1 MYDRMPPKLPFYWN
15 SVIPAT
21 LDTALTFDEMQ
32 SKIVWTVNKILE
44 NQYLTVPYLI
54 NLSTE
59 YTTTSISIKGILFQ
73 NYTPLQVDKEF
84 VINGMKDGTYYIN
97 VFNDA
102 ANTEAGKPP
111 VQSNDLLFLS
121 TEYMPKNCTS
131 LYVFDILNGNIVG
144 NSIRYNDLYTEMH
157 NADPNAHQALF
168 EAVYNKIEEE
178 SDGLHNEIVTETN
191 RAKQAEQQLQDNIDN
206 ESTARQQADTTLQNN
221 INAEKTAREN
231 ADTTLQNNINAEKTA
246 REQADTALGERITA
260 ETTARQQ
267 ADTNLQNSINA
278 EKTAREQADTT
289 LQNNINAE
297 KTARENADTAL
308 QDSINTHIQNKN
320 NPHNVTAD
328 QIGNVVKTIKGAN
341 QTILYGD
348 VTLTGRRGVNTVGT
362 GQNINIEGPMYSTP
376 ADNSVDVLYSGIT
389 ALSSNIA
396 YTSEISG
403 LPSKTGWLYL
413 VSYQVGQAYKKV
425 IYNLDGTIYYTHGRE
440 TDTWIMIENNSGV
453 ESINDLTG
461 IVTLV
466 ASNGNNVAKSG
477 NTLNVSGPMLG
488 TPPSLNLDEA
498 NTVGIY
504 SLRVAAI
511 YTSTRSGLPE
521 KDGWLYMVVY
531 PLSQA
536 ANKQVIYNKDGTAY
550 WRDGVESNWNPISY
564 GGTGTAG
571 VSSINS
577 LTGALTLNGDQ
588 GVSVTTTVN
597 ALHVSGQY
605 YVLTQNTPV
614 NATLRPGITTKGSYS
629 FTGGPENETLIA
641 IETVDS
647 TSGSYN
653 FFQVGYCSSGNIY
666 VRRTN
671 TNGTATT
678 EWIKSGVF
686 SFNNKTG
693 NINVDGRYGNIVEND
708 TSSHFFVNGPIR
720 RLPTLDANTYDL
732 EGIASFDYG
741 TLPTNIPG
749 SSTKPFMLFQV
760 RTNATDTNTYY
771 TQWLIDKSNGK
782 MYTRTKNKNGSQAT
796 TWYMNSYSPAL
807 DNQTV
812 TLESLA
818 PNLGIQNLT
827 LQLEHYR
834 GGGQN
839 FKAKFYVP
847 FAVSNS
853 NSPLTEIALWSL
865 PQAWTFDEDQY
876 IPVYIRSVSSGASSF
891 GYIQCSNN
899 AMQLIIGG
907 TGQSI
912 PAGWVVRFCN
922 SDVYLI
928 RSSS

>member
-54 NLSTE
+54 SLGTE

-131 LYVFDILNGNIVG
+131 LYVFNILNGNIVG
-144 NSIRYNDLYTEMH
+144 DSIKYNDLYTEMH

-178 SDGLHNEIVTETN
+178 TDGLHNEIVTETN

-231 ADTTLQNNINAEKTA
+231 ADTALQ
-246 REQADTALGERITA
+246 D
-260 ETTARQQ
+260 
-267 ADTNLQNSINA
+267 S
-278 EKTAREQADTT
+278 
-289 LQNNINAE
+289 INAE

-320 NPHNVTAD
+320 NPHNVTVD
-328 QIGNVVKTIKGAN
+328 QIGNVVKSINNLVNNITVNGSRGTSITNSSGTI
-341 QTILYGD
+341 
-348 VTLTGRRGVNTVGT
+348 TV
-362 GQNINIEGPMYSTP
+362 IGPMI
-376 ADNSVDVLYSGIT
+376 DV
-389 ALSSNIA
+389 
-396 YTSEISG
+396 
-403 LPSKTGWLYL
+403 PSDT
-413 VSYQVGQAYKKV
+413 
-425 IYNLDGTIYYTHGRE
+425 NLDNA
-440 TDTWIMIENNSGV
+440 TD
-453 ESINDLTG
+453 
-461 IVTLV
+461 
-466 ASNGNNVAKSG
+466 
-477 NTLNVSGPMLG
+477 
-488 TPPSLNLDEA
+488 
-498 NTVGIY
+498 VGIY
-504 SLRVAAI
+504 SLSATI
-511 YTSTRSGLPE
+511 QYTSSYTGLPS
-521 KDGWLYMVVY
+521 KSGWLYMLVY
-531 PLSQA
+531 QVGTA
-536 ANKQVIYNKDGTAY
+536 KKQIIYNADGTVYRRENAA
-550 WRDGVESNWNPISY
+550 SNWLELNY
-564 GGTGTAG
+564 GGGGGTAG

-588 GVSVTTTVN
+588 GVRVTNTGN
-597 ALHVSGQY
+597 ALQVRGQY
-605 YVLTQNTPV
+605 YVLSQNSSV
-614 NATLRPGITTKGSYS
+614 NGTLRPGITTIGSYS
-629 FTGGPENETLIA
+629 FTDGPENETLIA
-641 IETVDS
+641 IETVDR
-647 TSGSYN
+647 TSGNYN

-671 TNGTATT
+671 TDGTATT
-678 EWIKSGVF
+678 GWINSGVF

-693 NINVDGRYGNIVEND
+693 NINVEGRYGNIVEND

-741 TLPTNIPG
+741 TLPTNIPTT
-749 SSTKPFMLFQV
+749 STNPFILFQV

-782 MYTRTKNKNGSQAT
+782 MYVRTKNKNGTQVTAWSL
-796 TWYMNSYSPAL
+796 NSYSAAV
-807 DNQTV
+807 DNQTI
-812 TLESLA
+812 TLDSLA
-818 PNLGIQNLT
+818 PNLGLQNLT
-827 LQLEHYR
+827 LELEEYR
-834 GGGQN
+834 GTKY
-839 FKAKFYVP
+839 KAKFYVP
-847 FAVSNS
+847 FAFSNS

-865 PQAWTFDEDQY
+865 PEGWAFDEDQY
-876 IPVYIRSVSSGASSF
+876 IPLYIRSVSTGASSF

-899 AMQLIIGG
+899 AMQLIIGE

-922 SDVYLI
+922 SDIYLVK
-928 RSSS
+928 SGA

>member
-54 NLSTE
+54 SLGTE

-121 TEYMPKNCTS
+121 TDYMPKNCTS

-246 REQADTALGERITA
+246 RENADTTLQNSINA
-260 ETTARQQ
+260 EKTAREN
-267 ADTNLQNSINA
+267 ADTTLQNSINA
-278 EKTAREQADTT
+278 EKTAREQADTALRNSLDEEIGDRINGEDT
-289 LQNNINAE
+289 INNKI
-297 KTARENADTAL
+297 D
-308 QDSINTHIQNKN
+308 THIANKN

-328 QIGNVVKTIKGAN
+328 QIGNVVKTINNLVNNITVNGS
-341 QTILYGD
+341 
-348 VTLTGRRGVNTVGT
+348 RGT
-362 GQNINIEGPMYSTP
+362 S
-376 ADNSVDVLYSGIT
+376 IT
-389 ALSSNIA
+389 NSSNTI
-396 YTSEISG
+396 TVIGSMIDT
-403 LPSKTGWLYL
+403 PSDT
-413 VSYQVGQAYKKV
+413 
-425 IYNLDGTIYYTHGRE
+425 NLDNA
-440 TDTWIMIENNSGV
+440 TD
-453 ESINDLTG
+453 
-461 IVTLV
+461 
-466 ASNGNNVAKSG
+466 
-477 NTLNVSGPMLG
+477 
-488 TPPSLNLDEA
+488 
-498 NTVGIY
+498 VGIY
-504 SLRVAAI
+504 SLSATTQ
-511 YTSTRSGLPE
+511 YTSSYTGLPS
-521 KDGWLYMVVY
+521 KSGWLYMLVY
-531 PLSQA
+531 QVGTA
-536 ANKQVIYNKDGTAY
+536 KKQIIYNADGTVYRRENAA
-550 WRDGVESNWNPISY
+550 SNWLELNY
-564 GGTGTAG
+564 GGGGGTAG

-577 LTGALTLNGDQ
+577 LTGEITLNGDQ
-588 GVSVTTTVN
+588 GVRITNTGN
-597 ALHVSGQY
+597 AIHVSGQY
-605 YVLTQNTPV
+605 YVLSQNTSI
-614 NATLRPGITTKGSYS
+614 NGTLRPGITAAGNYAFTNTPQNKSVMYVITVDYKSNEYIYAQYAVCFDYSIYRRLSNADGSKVTEWYYNGVTAINDTKGSIIFEARNGAS
-629 FTGGPENETLIA
+629 I
-641 IETVDS
+641 S
-647 TSGSYN
+647 K
-653 FFQVGYCSSGNIY
+653 SGNTFTVLGPIA
-666 VRRTN
+666 RSPNFSLN
-671 TNGTATT
+671 TNN
-678 EWIKSGVF
+678 SV
-686 SFNNKTG
+686 
-693 NINVDGRYGNIVEND
+693 
-708 TSSHFFVNGPIR
+708 
-720 RLPTLDANTYDL
+720 
-732 EGIASFDYG
+732 GIFSFDYDSSPVG
-741 TLPTNIPG
+741 MPTEA
-749 SSTKPFMLFQV
+749 
-760 RTNATDTNTYY
+760 TNAYVMLQVMTDGTNSIESY
-771 TQWLIDKSNGK
+771 TQLVIDKDDGK
-782 MYTRTKNKNGSQAT
+782 MFTRTKNNNGSQAT
-796 TWYMNSYSPAL
+796 AWKLSSYSPAL
-807 DNQTV
+807 DNQTI
-812 TLESLA
+812 TLDSLS

-834 GGGQN
+834 GVT

-865 PQAWTFDEDQY
+865 PEGWAFDEDQY
-876 IPVYIRSVSSGASSF
+876 IPLYIRSVSSGASSF

-922 SDVYLI
+922 SDVYLVK
-928 RSSS
+928 SGA

>member
-54 NLSTE
+54 SLGTE

-178 SDGLHNEIVTETN
+178 SNGLHNEIVTETN

-231 ADTTLQNNINAEKTA
+231 ADTTLQNSINAEKTA
-246 REQADTALGERITA
+246 REQADTALRNSLDEEIGDRINGE
-260 ETTARQQ
+260 
-267 ADTNLQNSINA
+267 DTINN
-278 EKTAREQADTT
+278 KID
-289 LQNNINAE
+289 
-297 KTARENADTAL
+297 
-308 QDSINTHIQNKN
+308 THIANKN

-328 QIGNVVKTIKGAN
+328 QIGNVVKTINNLVNNISITGGRGTN
-341 QTILYGD
+341 
-348 VTLTGRRGVNTVGT
+348 VLTSSNSIAIT
-362 GQNINIEGPMYSTP
+362 GPMYDVPSNP
-376 ADNSVDVLYSGIT
+376 SLDNMLNTGIY
-389 ALSSNIA
+389 ALSANVE
-396 YTSEISG
+396 YTTTYSG
-403 LPSKTGWLYL
+403 LPNKTGWLYL
-413 VSYQVGQAYKKV
+413 LVYAVGNAKKQI
-425 IYNLDGTIYYTHGRE
+425 IYNT
-440 TDTWIMIENNSGV
+440 
-453 ESINDLTG
+453 
-461 IVTLV
+461 
-466 ASNGNNVAKSG
+466 
-477 NTLNVSGPMLG
+477 
-488 TPPSLNLDEA
+488 
-498 NTVGIY
+498 
-504 SLRVAAI
+504 
-511 YTSTRSGLPE
+511 
-521 KDGWLYMVVY
+521 
-531 PLSQA
+531 
-536 ANKQVIYNKDGTAY
+536 DGTAY
-550 WRDGVESNWNPISY
+550 RRENAQTNWLQLYSESGG
-564 GGTGTAG
+564 GGTSG

-577 LTGALTLNGDQ
+577 LTGALTINGDQ
-588 GVSVTTTVN
+588 GVRITTTEN
-597 ALHVSGQY
+597 AIHVSGQY
-605 YVLTQNTPV
+605 YVLSQNTSI
-614 NATLRPGITTKGSYS
+614 NRTLRPGITAAGNYAFTNTPQNKSVMYVITVDYKSNEYIYAQYAVCFDYSIYRRLSNADGSTATEWYYNGVTDINGTKGSIIFEARNGAS
-629 FTGGPENETLIA
+629 I
-641 IETVDS
+641 S
-647 TSGSYN
+647 K
-653 FFQVGYCSSGNIY
+653 SGNTFTVLGPIA
-666 VRRTN
+666 RSPNFSLN
-671 TNGTATT
+671 TNN
-678 EWIKSGVF
+678 SV
-686 SFNNKTG
+686 
-693 NINVDGRYGNIVEND
+693 
-708 TSSHFFVNGPIR
+708 
-720 RLPTLDANTYDL
+720 
-732 EGIASFDYG
+732 GIFSFDYDSSPVG
-741 TLPTNIPG
+741 MPTEA
-749 SSTKPFMLFQV
+749 
-760 RTNATDTNTYY
+760 TNAYVMLQVMTDGTNSIKSY
-771 TQWLIDKSNGK
+771 TQLVIDKDDGK
-782 MYTRTKNKNGSQAT
+782 MFTRTKNNNGSQAT
-796 TWYMNSYSPAL
+796 AWKLSSYSPAL
-807 DNQTV
+807 DNQTI
-812 TLESLA
+812 TLDSLS

-827 LQLEHYR
+827 LQLEQYR
-834 GGGQN
+834 GVT

-865 PQAWTFDEDQY
+865 PEGWAFDEVQY
-876 IPVYIRSVSSGASSF
+876 IPLYIRSVSSGASSF

>member
-15 SVIPAT
+15 TVIPAT

-32 SKIVWTVNKILE
+32 AKIVWTVNKILE

-54 NLSTE
+54 SLKTE

-144 NSIRYNDLYTEMH
+144 NSIKYNDLYAEMH
-157 NADPNAHQALF
+157 NADPNAHQELF

-246 REQADTALGERITA
+246 RQQADTALGERITA

-278 EKTAREQADTT
+278 EKTAREQADTA
-289 LQNNINAE
+289 LRNSLDEEISDRIDGEDAINA
-297 KTARENADTAL
+297 KINA
-308 QDSINTHIQNKN
+308 HIQNKN
-320 NPHNVTAD
+320 NPHNVTVD
-328 QIGNVVKTIKGAN
+328 QIGNVVKTINSLVNNITVNGSKG
-341 QTILYGD
+341 
-348 VTLTGRRGVNTVGT
+348 
-362 GQNINIEGPMYSTP
+362 
-376 ADNSVDVLYSGIT
+376 NSVVTGSNTITVNGSMLDIPSDTNLDNATEVGIYS
-389 ALSSNIA
+389 LSANTQ
-396 YTSEISG
+396 YTSSYKG
-403 LPSKTGWLYL
+403 LPSKTGWLYML
-413 VSYQVGQAYKKV
+413 VYKVGTGKKQIV
-425 IYNLDGTIYYTHGRE
+425 YNE
-440 TDTWIMIENNSGV
+440 
-453 ESINDLTG
+453 
-461 IVTLV
+461 
-466 ASNGNNVAKSG
+466 
-477 NTLNVSGPMLG
+477 
-488 TPPSLNLDEA
+488 
-498 NTVGIY
+498 
-504 SLRVAAI
+504 
-511 YTSTRSGLPE
+511 
-521 KDGWLYMVVY
+521 
-531 PLSQA
+531 
-536 ANKQVIYNKDGTAY
+536 DGTAY
-550 WRDGVESNWNPISY
+550 RRDNALTNWLELNY
-564 GGTGTAG
+564 GGGGTSG

-588 GVSVTTTVN
+588 GVRITSTVN
-597 ALHVSGQY
+597 AIHVSGQY
-605 YVLTQNTPV
+605 YVLSQNSSV
-614 NATLRPGITTKGSYS
+614 NVTLRPGITTVGSYS
-629 FTGGPENETLIA
+629 FTDGPENETLIA

-647 TSGSYN
+647 ISGNYD

-671 TNGTATT
+671 TDGTATT
-678 EWIKSGVF
+678 GWINSGVF

-693 NINVDGRYGNIVEND
+693 NINVEGRYGTIVEND

-749 SSTKPFMLFQV
+749 SSTNPFMLLQV
-760 RTNATDTNTYY
+760 RTNATNTNTYY

-782 MYTRTKNKNGSQAT
+782 MYVRTKNKNGSQAT

-807 DNQTV
+807 DNQTI
-812 TLESLA
+812 TLDSLA

-834 GGGQN
+834 GGGVN

-865 PQAWTFDEDQY
+865 PKGWAFDEDQY
-876 IPVYIRSVSSGASSF
+876 IPLYIRSVSSGASSF
-891 GYIQCSNN
+891 GYIQCTNN

-922 SDVYLI
+922 SDVYLV
-928 RSSS
+928 RSSA

>member
-32 SKIVWTVNKILE
+32 AKIVWTVNKILE

-54 NLSTE
+54 SLKTE

-73 NYTPLQVDKEF
+73 NYTPLQIDKEF

-131 LYVFDILNGNIVG
+131 LYVFNILNGNIVG
-144 NSIRYNDLYTEMH
+144 DSIKYNDLYTEMH

-168 EAVYNKIEEE
+168 EAVYSKIDEE
-178 SDGLHNEIVTETN
+178 SDTLHNEIVTETN
-191 RAKQAEQQLQDNIDN
+191 RAKTAEQQLQTNINN
-206 ESTARQQADTTLQNN
+206 ES
-221 INAEKTAREN
+221 
-231 ADTTLQNNINAEKTA
+231 
-246 REQADTALGERITA
+246 
-260 ETTARQQ
+260 
-267 ADTNLQNSINA
+267 
-278 EKTAREQADTT
+278 TAREQADTT

-308 QDSINTHIQNKN
+308 QDSINAEKTARENADTALQDSINTHIQNKN
-320 NPHNVTAD
+320 NPHNVTVD
-328 QIGNVVKTIKGAN
+328 QIGNVVKSINNLVNNITVNG
-341 QTILYGD
+341 L
-348 VTLTGRRGVNTVGT
+348 RGT
-362 GQNINIEGPMYSTP
+362 S
-376 ADNSVDVLYSGIT
+376 IT
-389 ALSSNIA
+389 NSSNTITVIGSMIDA
-396 YTSEISG
+396 
-403 LPSKTGWLYL
+403 PSDT
-413 VSYQVGQAYKKV
+413 
-425 IYNLDGTIYYTHGRE
+425 NLDNATE
-440 TDTWIMIENNSGV
+440 
-453 ESINDLTG
+453 
-461 IVTLV
+461 
-466 ASNGNNVAKSG
+466 
-477 NTLNVSGPMLG
+477 
-488 TPPSLNLDEA
+488 
-498 NTVGIY
+498 VGIY
-504 SLRVAAI
+504 SLSATI
-511 YTSTRSGLPE
+511 QYTSSYTGLPS
-521 KDGWLYMVVY
+521 KSGWLYMLVY
-531 PLSQA
+531 QVGTA
-536 ANKQVIYNKDGTAY
+536 KKQIIYNADGTVYRRENAA
-550 WRDGVESNWNPISY
+550 SNWLELNY
-564 GGTGTAG
+564 GGGGGTAG

-588 GVSVTTTVN
+588 GVRVTNTGN
-597 ALHVSGQY
+597 ALQVRGQY
-605 YVLTQNTPV
+605 YVLSQNSSV
-614 NATLRPGITTKGSYS
+614 NGTLRPGITTIGSYS
-629 FTGGPENETLIA
+629 FTDGPENETLIA
-641 IETVDS
+641 IETVDR

-671 TNGTATT
+671 TDGTATT
-678 EWIKSGVF
+678 GWINSGVF

-693 NINVDGRYGNIVEND
+693 NINVEGRYGNIVEND

-741 TLPTNIPG
+741 TLPTNIPTA
-749 SSTKPFMLFQV
+749 STNPFILFQV

-782 MYTRTKNKNGSQAT
+782 MYVRTKNKNGTQVTAWSL
-796 TWYMNSYSPAL
+796 NSYSAAV
-807 DNQTV
+807 DNQTI
-812 TLESLA
+812 TLDSFA
-818 PNLGIQNLT
+818 PNLGLQNLT
-827 LQLEHYR
+827 LELEEYR
-834 GGGQN
+834 GTKY
-839 FKAKFYVP
+839 KAKFYVP
-847 FAVSNS
+847 FAFSNS

-865 PQAWTFDEDQY
+865 PEGWAFDEDQY
-876 IPVYIRSVSSGASSF
+876 IPLYIRSVSSGECSF

-922 SDVYLI
+922 SDVYLVK
-928 RSSS
+928 SGA

>member
-32 SKIVWTVNKILE
+32 ARIVWTVNRILE

-73 NYTPLQVDKEF
+73 NYTPLQIDKEF

-131 LYVFDILNGNIVG
+131 LYTFDILNGNIVG
-144 NSIRYNDLYTEMH
+144 DSIRYNDLYTEMH

-191 RAKQAEQQLQDNIDN
+191 RATQAERQLQTNINN
-206 ESTARQQADTTLQNN
+206 EATARQQADTTLQNN

-231 ADTTLQNNINAEKTA
+231 ADTALQNNINAEKTA
-246 REQADTALGERITA
+246 RENADTAL
-260 ETTARQQ
+260 
-267 ADTNLQNSINA
+267 QNNINA
-278 EKTAREQADTT
+278 EKTARENADTA
-289 LQNNINAE
+289 LQDNINAE

-320 NPHNVTAD
+320 NPHNVTVD
-328 QIGNVVKTIKGAN
+328 QIGNVVKTIN
-341 QTILYGD
+341 NLVNNITINGS
-348 VTLTGRRGVNTVGT
+348 RG
-362 GQNINIEGPMYSTP
+362 
-376 ADNSVDVLYSGIT
+376 NSVVNGSDSITVLGNMI
-389 ALSSNIA
+389 NV
-396 YTSEISG
+396 
-403 LPSKTGWLYL
+403 PSDP
-413 VSYQVGQAYKKV
+413 
-425 IYNLDGTIYYTHGRE
+425 NLDNALE
-440 TDTWIMIENNSGV
+440 
-453 ESINDLTG
+453 
-461 IVTLV
+461 
-466 ASNGNNVAKSG
+466 
-477 NTLNVSGPMLG
+477 
-488 TPPSLNLDEA
+488 
-498 NTVGIY
+498 VGIY
-504 SLRVAAI
+504 SLSTI
-511 YTSTRSGLPE
+511 IQYTSSYTGLPS
-521 KDGWLYMVVY
+521 KSGWLYMLVY
-531 PLSQA
+531 QVGTA
-536 ANKQVIYNKDGTAY
+536 KKQIIYNADGTVYRRENAA
-550 WRDGVESNWNPISY
+550 SNWLEINY
-564 GGTGTAG
+564 GGGGGTAG

-588 GVSVTTTVN
+588 GVRVTNTGN
-597 ALHVSGQY
+597 ALQVRGQY
-605 YVLTQNTPV
+605 YVLSQNSSV
-614 NATLRPGITTKGSYS
+614 NGTLRPGITTIGSYS
-629 FTGGPENETLIA
+629 FTDGPKNETLIA
-641 IETVDS
+641 IETVDK
-647 TSGSYN
+647 TGGSFN
-653 FFQVGYCSSGNIY
+653 FFQVGYCLSGNIY
-666 VRRTN
+666 VRTTN
-671 TNGTATT
+671 TDGRITT
-678 EWIKSGVF
+678 GWINSGVF

-693 NINVDGRYGNIVEND
+693 NINVEGRYGNIVEND

-720 RLPTLDANTYDL
+720 RLPTLDANEYDL

-741 TLPTNIPG
+741 TLPTNIPTT
-749 SSTKPFMLFQV
+749 STNPFILFQV

-782 MYTRTKNKNGSQAT
+782 MYVRTKNKNGTQVTAWSL
-796 TWYMNSYSPAL
+796 NSYSAAV
-807 DNQTV
+807 DNQTI
-812 TLESLA
+812 TLDSLA
-818 PNLGIQNLT
+818 SNLGLQNLT
-827 LQLEHYR
+827 LELEEYR
-834 GGGQN
+834 GTKY
-839 FKAKFYVP
+839 KAKFYVP
-847 FAVSNS
+847 FAFSNS

-865 PQAWTFDEDQY
+865 PEGWAFDEDQY
-876 IPVYIRSVSSGASSF
+876 IPLYIRSVSSGASSF

-922 SDVYLI
+922 SDVYLVK
-928 RSSS
+928 SGA

>member
-54 NLSTE
+54 SLGTE

-73 NYTPLQVDKEF
+73 NYTPLQIDKEF

-121 TEYMPKNCTS
+121 TEYMPINCTS
-131 LYVFDILNGNIVG
+131 LYTFDILNGNIVG
-144 NSIRYNDLYTEMH
+144 DSIRYNDLYTEMH

-231 ADTTLQNNINAEKTA
+231 ADT
-246 REQADTALGERITA
+246 
-260 ETTARQQ
+260 
-267 ADTNLQNSINA
+267 
-278 EKTAREQADTT
+278 
-289 LQNNINAE
+289 
-297 KTARENADTAL
+297 AL
-308 QDSINTHIQNKN
+308 QDSISTHIQNKN

-328 QIGNVVKTIKGAN
+328 QIGNVVKSINNLVNNITVNGLRGTSITNSSDTI
-341 QTILYGD
+341 
-348 VTLTGRRGVNTVGT
+348 TVIGSM
-362 GQNINIEGPMYSTP
+362 ID
-376 ADNSVDVLYSGIT
+376 A
-389 ALSSNIA
+389 
-396 YTSEISG
+396 
-403 LPSKTGWLYL
+403 PSDT
-413 VSYQVGQAYKKV
+413 
-425 IYNLDGTIYYTHGRE
+425 NLDNATE
-440 TDTWIMIENNSGV
+440 
-453 ESINDLTG
+453 
-461 IVTLV
+461 
-466 ASNGNNVAKSG
+466 
-477 NTLNVSGPMLG
+477 
-488 TPPSLNLDEA
+488 
-498 NTVGIY
+498 VGIY
-504 SLRVAAI
+504 SLSATI
-511 YTSTRSGLPE
+511 QYTSSYTGLPS
-521 KDGWLYMVVY
+521 KSGWLYMLVY
-531 PLSQA
+531 QVGTA
-536 ANKQVIYNKDGTAY
+536 KKQIIYNADGTVYRRENAA
-550 WRDGVESNWNPISY
+550 SNWLELNY
-564 GGTGTAG
+564 GGGGGTAG

-588 GVSVTTTVN
+588 GARVTNTGN
-597 ALHVSGQY
+597 ALQVRGQY
-605 YVLTQNTPV
+605 YVLSQNSSV
-614 NATLRPGITTKGSYS
+614 NGTLRPGITTIGSYS
-629 FTGGPENETLIA
+629 FTDGPENETLIA
-641 IETVDS
+641 IETVDN
-647 TSGSYN
+647 TGGSYD

-666 VRRTN
+666 VRRVN

-678 EWIKSGVF
+678 GWINSGVF

-693 NINVDGRYGNIVEND
+693 NINVEGRYGNIVEND

-741 TLPTNIPG
+741 TLPTNIPTT
-749 SSTKPFMLFQV
+749 STNPFILFQV

-782 MYTRTKNKNGSQAT
+782 MYVRTKNKNGTQVTAWSL
-796 TWYMNSYSPAL
+796 NSYSAAV
-807 DNQTV
+807 DNQTI
-812 TLESLA
+812 TLDSLA
-818 PNLGIQNLT
+818 PNLSLQNLT
-827 LQLEHYR
+827 LELEEYR
-834 GGGQN
+834 GTKY
-839 FKAKFYVP
+839 KAKFYVP
-847 FAVSNS
+847 FAFSNS

-865 PQAWTFDEDQY
+865 PEGWAFDEDQY
-876 IPVYIRSVSSGASSF
+876 IPLYIRSVSSGASSF

-922 SDVYLI
+922 SDVYLVK
-928 RSSS
+928 SGS

>member
-54 NLSTE
+54 SLGTE

-168 EAVYNKIEEE
+168 EAVYNKIDEE
-178 SDGLHNEIVTETN
+178 SDTLHNEIVTETN
-191 RAKQAEQQLQDNIDN
+191 RAKTAEQQLQTNINN
-206 ESTARQQADTTLQNN
+206 ES
-221 INAEKTAREN
+221 
-231 ADTTLQNNINAEKTA
+231 
-246 REQADTALGERITA
+246 
-260 ETTARQQ
+260 
-267 ADTNLQNSINA
+267 
-278 EKTAREQADTT
+278 TAREQADTT

-308 QDSINTHIQNKN
+308 QDSINAEKTARENADTALQDSINTHIQNKN
-320 NPHNVTAD
+320 NPHNVTVD
-328 QIGNVVKTIKGAN
+328 QIGNVVKSINNLVNNITVNGLRGTSITNSSDTI
-341 QTILYGD
+341 
-348 VTLTGRRGVNTVGT
+348 TVIGSM
-362 GQNINIEGPMYSTP
+362 IDTP
-376 ADNSVDVLYSGIT
+376 SDT
-389 ALSSNIA
+389 
-396 YTSEISG
+396 
-403 LPSKTGWLYL
+403 
-413 VSYQVGQAYKKV
+413 
-425 IYNLDGTIYYTHGRE
+425 NLDNATE
-440 TDTWIMIENNSGV
+440 
-453 ESINDLTG
+453 
-461 IVTLV
+461 
-466 ASNGNNVAKSG
+466 
-477 NTLNVSGPMLG
+477 
-488 TPPSLNLDEA
+488 
-498 NTVGIY
+498 VGIY
-504 SLRVAAI
+504 SLSATI
-511 YTSTRSGLPE
+511 QYTSSYTGLPS
-521 KDGWLYMVVY
+521 KSDWLYMLVY
-531 PLSQA
+531 QVGTA
-536 ANKQVIYNKDGTAY
+536 KKQIIYNADGTVY
-550 WRDGVESNWNPISY
+550 WRENATSNWLELNY
-564 GGTGTAG
+564 GGGGGTAG

-605 YVLTQNTPV
+605 YVLSQNSSV
-614 NATLRPGITTKGSYS
+614 NGTIRPGITAIGSHS
-629 FTGGPENETLIA
+629 FTDGPENETLIA
-641 IETVDS
+641 IETVNRL
-647 TSGSYN
+647 SGSYD

-666 VRRTN
+666 VRLVN
-671 TNGTATT
+671 KNGAISTG
-678 EWIKSGVF
+678 WKNSGVF

-693 NINVDGRYGNIVEND
+693 NINIEGRYGNIVEND

-720 RLPTLDANTYDL
+720 RLPTLDANTYYL

-741 TLPTNIPG
+741 TLPTNIPTT
-749 SSTKPFMLFQV
+749 STNPFILFQV
-760 RTNATDTNTYY
+760 RTNETDTNTYY

-782 MYTRTKNKNGSQAT
+782 MYVRTKNKNGTQAT
-796 TWYMNSYSPAL
+796 AWSLNSYSAAV
-807 DNQTV
+807 DNQTI
-812 TLESLA
+812 TLDSLA
-818 PNLGIQNLT
+818 SNLSLQNLT
-827 LQLEHYR
+827 LELEEYR
-834 GGGQN
+834 GTKY
-839 FKAKFYVP
+839 KAKFYVP
-847 FAVSNS
+847 FAFSNS

-865 PQAWTFDEDQY
+865 PEGWAFDEDQY
-876 IPVYIRSVSSGASSF
+876 IPLYIRSVSSGESSF

-907 TGQSI
+907 TVQSI

-922 SDVYLI
+922 SDVYLVK
-928 RSSS
+928 SGA

>member
-15 SVIPAT
+15 TVIPAT

-32 SKIVWTVNKILE
+32 AKIVWTVNKILE

-54 NLSTE
+54 SLKTE

-144 NSIRYNDLYTEMH
+144 NSIKYNDLYAEMH
-157 NADPNAHQALF
+157 NADPNAHQELF

-221 INAEKTAREN
+221 INAEKTAR
-231 ADTTLQNNINAEKTA
+231 Q
-246 REQADTALGERITA
+246 QADTALGERITA

-278 EKTAREQADTT
+278 EKTAREQADTA
-289 LQNNINAE
+289 LRNSLDEEISDRIDGEDAINA
-297 KTARENADTAL
+297 KINA
-308 QDSINTHIQNKN
+308 HIQNKN
-320 NPHNVTAD
+320 NPHNVTVD
-328 QIGNVVKTIKGAN
+328 QIGNVVKTINSLVNNITVNGS
-341 QTILYGD
+341 
-348 VTLTGRRGVNTVGT
+348 RG
-362 GQNINIEGPMYSTP
+362 
-376 ADNSVDVLYSGIT
+376 NSVVTGSNTITVNGSMIDVPSDTNLDNATEVGIY
-389 ALSSNIA
+389 ALSANIQ
-396 YTSEISG
+396 YTSSYSG
-403 LPSKTGWLYL
+403 LPNK
-413 VSYQVGQAYKKV
+413 
-425 IYNLDGTIYYTHGRE
+425 
-440 TDTWIMIENNSGV
+440 
-453 ESINDLTG
+453 
-461 IVTLV
+461 
-466 ASNGNNVAKSG
+466 
-477 NTLNVSGPMLG
+477 
-488 TPPSLNLDEA
+488 
-498 NTVGIY
+498 
-504 SLRVAAI
+504 AA
-511 YTSTRSGLPE
+511 
-521 KDGWLYMVVY
+521 WLYMLVY
-531 PLSQA
+531 KVGTA
-536 ANKQVIYNKDGTAY
+536 IKQIIYNGNGTAY
-550 WRDGVESNWNPISY
+550 RRDNVTSDWVQINY
-564 GGTGTAG
+564 GGGGGTAG

-597 ALHVSGQY
+597 ALHVKGQY

-614 NATLRPGITTKGSYS
+614 NATLRPGITTIGSYS

-666 VRRTN
+666 VRRAN
-671 TNGTATT
+671 TDGTATT
-678 EWIKSGVF
+678 GWINSGVF

-693 NINVDGRYGNIVEND
+693 NINVEGRYGNIVEND

-749 SSTKPFMLFQV
+749 SSTAPFMLLQV

-782 MYTRTKNKNGSQAT
+782 MYVRTKNKNGSQST

-807 DNQTV
+807 DNQTII
-812 TLESLA
+812 LDSLA

-834 GGGQN
+834 GGGTK

-865 PQAWTFDEDQY
+865 PTGWAFDEDQY
-876 IPVYIRSVSSGASSF
+876 IPLYIRSVSSGASSF

-922 SDVYLI
+922 SDVYLV
-928 RSSS
+928 RSSA

>member
-54 NLSTE
+54 SLGTE

-168 EAVYNKIEEE
+168 EAVYNKIDEE
-178 SDGLHNEIVTETN
+178 SDTLHNEIVTETN
-191 RAKQAEQQLQDNIDN
+191 RAKQAEQQLQTNINN
-206 ESTARQQADTTLQNN
+206 ESTAREQADTTLQNN
-221 INAEKTAREN
+221 INSEKTAREN

-246 REQADTALGERITA
+246 REQADTALRNSLDKEIGDRIDGEDA
-260 ETTARQQ
+260 
-267 ADTNLQNSINA
+267 INN
-278 EKTAREQADTT
+278 KID
-289 LQNNINAE
+289 
-297 KTARENADTAL
+297 
-308 QDSINTHIQNKN
+308 THIANKN

-328 QIGNVVKTIKGAN
+328 QIGNVVKTINNLVNNITVNGSRGTSITNDSNTITVKGSMIDTPSDTNLDNA
-341 QTILYGD
+341 TE
-348 VTLTGRRGVNTVGT
+348 VG
-362 GQNINIEGPMYSTP
+362 IY
-376 ADNSVDVLYSGIT
+376 
-389 ALSSNIA
+389 ALSANIQ
-396 YTSEISG
+396 YTSSYSG
-403 LPSKTGWLYL
+403 LPNK
-413 VSYQVGQAYKKV
+413 
-425 IYNLDGTIYYTHGRE
+425 
-440 TDTWIMIENNSGV
+440 
-453 ESINDLTG
+453 
-461 IVTLV
+461 
-466 ASNGNNVAKSG
+466 
-477 NTLNVSGPMLG
+477 
-488 TPPSLNLDEA
+488 
-498 NTVGIY
+498 
-504 SLRVAAI
+504 AA
-511 YTSTRSGLPE
+511 
-521 KDGWLYMVVY
+521 WLYMLVY
-531 PLSQA
+531 KVGA
-536 ANKQVIYNKDGTAY
+536 AIKQIIYNGNGTAY
-550 WRDGVESNWNPISY
+550 RRDNVASDWVQINY
-564 GGTGTAG
+564 GGGGGTAG

-671 TNGTATT
+671 TNGTATG
-678 EWIKSGVF
+678 WIKSGVF

-865 PQAWTFDEDQY
+865 PNAWAFDEVQY

-912 PAGWVVRFCN
+912 PAGWIVRFCN

>member
-54 NLSTE
+54 SLGTE

-221 INAEKTAREN
+221 INAEKTARE
-231 ADTTLQNNINAEKTA
+231 
-246 REQADTALGERITA
+246 QADTALGERITA

-267 ADTNLQNSINA
+267 ADTNLQNSINV
-278 EKTAREQADTT
+278 EKTAREQADTALRNSLDEEIGDRINGEDT
-289 LQNNINAE
+289 INNKI
-297 KTARENADTAL
+297 D
-308 QDSINTHIQNKN
+308 THIANKN

-328 QIGNVVKTIKGAN
+328 QIGNVVKSIKGAN

-348 VTLTGRRGVNTVGT
+348 VTLTGSRGVNTVGT

-588 GVSVTTTVN
+588 GVSVTTTAN

-614 NATLRPGITTKGSYS
+614 NATLRPGITTIGSYS

-641 IETVDS
+641 IETVDR

-653 FFQVGYCSSGNIY
+653 FFQVGYCLSGNIY
-666 VRRTN
+666 VRRVN
-671 TNGTATT
+671 TNGAATT
-678 EWIKSGVF
+678 GWIKSGVF

-693 NINVDGRYGNIVEND
+693 NINVEGRYGNIVEND
-708 TSSHFFVNGPIR
+708 TSSHFYVNGPIR

-749 SSTKPFMLFQV
+749 SSTKPFMLLQV

-782 MYTRTKNKNGSQAT
+782 MYVRTKNKNGTQT
-796 TWYMNSYSPAL
+796 TPWTLNSYSAAV
-807 DNQTV
+807 DNQTI
-812 TLESLA
+812 TLDSLA
-818 PNLGIQNLT
+818 PNLSLQNLT
-827 LQLEHYR
+827 LELEEYR
-834 GGGQN
+834 GTKY
-839 FKAKFYVP
+839 KAKFYVP
-847 FAVSNS
+847 FAFSNS

-865 PQAWTFDEDQY
+865 PAGWAFDEDQY
-876 IPVYIRSVSSGASSF
+876 IPLYIRSVSSGASSF

-922 SDVYLI
+922 SDVYLVK
-928 RSSS
+928 SGA

>member
-54 NLSTE
+54 SLGTE

-221 INAEKTAREN
+221 INAEKTARE
-231 ADTTLQNNINAEKTA
+231 
-246 REQADTALGERITA
+246 QADTALGERITA

-278 EKTAREQADTT
+278 EKTAREQADTA
-289 LQNNINAE
+289 LRNSLDKEIGDRIDGEDAINNKI
-297 KTARENADTAL
+297 D
-308 QDSINTHIQNKN
+308 THIANKN

-328 QIGNVVKTIKGAN
+328 QIGNVVKTINNLVNNISITGGRGTN
-341 QTILYGD
+341 
-348 VTLTGRRGVNTVGT
+348 VLTSSNSIAIT
-362 GQNINIEGPMYSTP
+362 GPMYDVPSNP
-376 ADNSVDVLYSGIT
+376 SLDNMLNTGIY
-389 ALSSNIA
+389 ALSANVE
-396 YTSEISG
+396 YTTTYSG
-403 LPSKTGWLYL
+403 LPNKTGWLYL
-413 VSYQVGQAYKKV
+413 LVYAVGNAKKQI
-425 IYNLDGTIYYTHGRE
+425 IYNT
-440 TDTWIMIENNSGV
+440 
-453 ESINDLTG
+453 
-461 IVTLV
+461 
-466 ASNGNNVAKSG
+466 
-477 NTLNVSGPMLG
+477 
-488 TPPSLNLDEA
+488 
-498 NTVGIY
+498 
-504 SLRVAAI
+504 
-511 YTSTRSGLPE
+511 
-521 KDGWLYMVVY
+521 
-531 PLSQA
+531 
-536 ANKQVIYNKDGTAY
+536 DGTAY
-550 WRDGVESNWNPISY
+550 RRENAQTNWLQLYSESGG
-564 GGTGTAG
+564 GGTSG

-577 LTGALTLNGDQ
+577 LTGALTINGDQ
-588 GVSVTTTVN
+588 GVRITTTEN
-597 ALHVSGQY
+597 AIHVSGQY
-605 YVLTQNTPV
+605 YVLSQNTSI
-614 NATLRPGITTKGSYS
+614 NGTLRPGITAAGNYAFTNTPQNKSVMYVITVDYKSNEYIYAQYAVCFDYSIYRRLSNADGSKATEWYYNGVTDINGTKGSIIFEARNGAS
-629 FTGGPENETLIA
+629 I
-641 IETVDS
+641 S
-647 TSGSYN
+647 K
-653 FFQVGYCSSGNIY
+653 SGNTFTVLGSIA
-666 VRRTN
+666 RSPNFSLN
-671 TNGTATT
+671 TNN
-678 EWIKSGVF
+678 SV
-686 SFNNKTG
+686 
-693 NINVDGRYGNIVEND
+693 
-708 TSSHFFVNGPIR
+708 
-720 RLPTLDANTYDL
+720 
-732 EGIASFDYG
+732 GIFSFDYDSSPVVI
-741 TLPTNIPG
+741 PTEA
-749 SSTKPFMLFQV
+749 
-760 RTNATDTNTYY
+760 TNAYVMLQVMTDGTNSIESY
-771 TQWLIDKSNGK
+771 TQLVIDKDDGK
-782 MYTRTKNKNGSQAT
+782 MFTRTKNNNGSQAT
-796 TWYMNSYSPAL
+796 AWKLSSYSPAL
-807 DNQTV
+807 DNQTI
-812 TLESLA
+812 TLDSLA

-827 LQLEHYR
+827 LQLEQYR
-834 GGGQN
+834 GVT

-865 PQAWTFDEDQY
+865 PEGWAFDDDQY
-876 IPVYIRSVSSGASSF
+876 IPLYIRSVSSGASSF

-928 RSSS
+928 KSGA

>member
-54 NLSTE
+54 SLGTE

-131 LYVFDILNGNIVG
+131 LYVFNILNGNIVG
-144 NSIRYNDLYTEMH
+144 DSIKYNDLYTEMH

-231 ADTTLQNNINAEKTA
+231 ADTALQNSINAEKTARENADTALQDNIDNESTARQQADTTLQNNINAEKTA
-246 REQADTALGERITA
+246 RENADTAL
-260 ETTARQQ
+260 
-267 ADTNLQNSINA
+267 QNS
-278 EKTAREQADTT
+278 
-289 LQNNINAE
+289 INAE

-320 NPHNVTAD
+320 NPHNVTVD
-328 QIGNVVKTIKGAN
+328 QIGNVVKSINKLVNNITVNGSRGTSITNSSSTI
-341 QTILYGD
+341 
-348 VTLTGRRGVNTVGT
+348 TV
-362 GQNINIEGPMYSTP
+362 IGPMIDVPS
-376 ADNSVDVLYSGIT
+376 DN
-389 ALSSNIA
+389 
-396 YTSEISG
+396 
-403 LPSKTGWLYL
+403 
-413 VSYQVGQAYKKV
+413 
-425 IYNLDGTIYYTHGRE
+425 NLDNA
-440 TDTWIMIENNSGV
+440 TD
-453 ESINDLTG
+453 
-461 IVTLV
+461 
-466 ASNGNNVAKSG
+466 
-477 NTLNVSGPMLG
+477 
-488 TPPSLNLDEA
+488 
-498 NTVGIY
+498 VGIY
-504 SLRVAAI
+504 SLSTTI
-511 YTSTRSGLPE
+511 QYTSSYTGLPS
-521 KDGWLYMVVY
+521 KSGWLYMLVY
-531 PLSQA
+531 QVGTA
-536 ANKQVIYNKDGTAY
+536 KKQIIYNADGTVYRRENAA
-550 WRDGVESNWNPISY
+550 SNWLELNY
-564 GGTGTAG
+564 GGGGGTAG

-588 GVSVTTTVN
+588 GVRVTNTGN
-597 ALHVSGQY
+597 ALQVRGQY
-605 YVLTQNTPV
+605 YVLSQNSSV
-614 NATLRPGITTKGSYS
+614 NGTLRPGITTIGSYS
-629 FTGGPENETLIA
+629 FTDGPENETLIA
-641 IETVDS
+641 IETVDR

-653 FFQVGYCSSGNIY
+653 FFQLGYCSSGNIY

-671 TNGTATT
+671 TDGTSTG
-678 EWIKSGVF
+678 WINSGVF

-693 NINVDGRYGNIVEND
+693 NINVEGRYGNIVEND
-708 TSSHFFVNGPIR
+708 TASHFFVNGPIR

-741 TLPTNIPG
+741 TLPTNIPTT
-749 SSTKPFMLFQV
+749 STNPFILFQV

-782 MYTRTKNKNGSQAT
+782 MYVRTKNKNGTQVTAWSL
-796 TWYMNSYSPAL
+796 NSYSAAV
-807 DNQTV
+807 DNQTI
-812 TLESLA
+812 TLDSLA
-818 PNLGIQNLT
+818 SNLGLQNLT
-827 LQLEHYR
+827 LELEEYR
-834 GGGQN
+834 GTKY
-839 FKAKFYVP
+839 KAKFYVP
-847 FAVSNS
+847 FAFSNS

-865 PQAWTFDEDQY
+865 PEGWAFDEDQY
-876 IPVYIRSVSSGASSF
+876 IPLYIRSVSSGASSF

-922 SDVYLI
+922 SDVYLVK
-928 RSSS
+928 SGS

>member
-54 NLSTE
+54 SLGTE

-191 RAKQAEQQLQDNIDN
+191 RAKQAEQQLQSNIN
-206 ESTARQQADTTLQNN
+206 TETSARQN
-221 INAEKTAREN
+221 
-231 ADTTLQNNINAEKTA
+231 
-246 REQADTALGERITA
+246 ADTALGERITA

-297 KTARENADTAL
+297 KTARENANTAL

-328 QIGNVVKTIKGAN
+328 QIGNVVKTINNLVNNISITGGRG
-341 QTILYGD
+341 TE
-348 VTLTGRRGVNTVGT
+348 VLTSSNSIAIT
-362 GQNINIEGPMYSTP
+362 GPMYDVPSNP
-376 ADNSVDVLYSGIT
+376 SLDNMLNTGIY
-389 ALSSNIA
+389 ALSASVE
-396 YTSEISG
+396 YTTTYSG
-403 LPSKTGWLYL
+403 LPNKTGWLYL
-413 VSYQVGQAYKKV
+413 LVYAVGNAKKQI
-425 IYNLDGTIYYTHGRE
+425 IYNADGTVYRRE
-440 TDTWIMIENNSGV
+440 NA
-453 ESINDLTG
+453 
-461 IVTLV
+461 
-466 ASNGNNVAKSG
+466 ASNWLE
-477 NTLNVSGPMLG
+477 LN
-488 TPPSLNLDEA
+488 
-498 NTVGIY
+498 
-504 SLRVAAI
+504 
-511 YTSTRSGLPE
+511 
-521 KDGWLYMVVY
+521 
-531 PLSQA
+531 
-536 ANKQVIYNKDGTAY
+536 
-550 WRDGVESNWNPISY
+550 Y
-564 GGTGTAG
+564 GGGGGTAG

-577 LTGALTLNGDQ
+577 LTGALTINGDQ
-588 GVSVTTTVN
+588 GVRITTTVN
-597 ALHVSGQY
+597 AIHVSGQY
-605 YVLTQNTPV
+605 YVLSQNTSI
-614 NATLRPGITTKGSYS
+614 NGTLRPGITAAGNYAFTNTPQNKSVMYVITVDYKSNEYIYAQYAVCFDYSIYRRLSNADGSTATEWYYNNITDINGTKGSITFEARNGAS
-629 FTGGPENETLIA
+629 I
-641 IETVDS
+641 S
-647 TSGSYN
+647 K
-653 FFQVGYCSSGNIY
+653 SGNTFTVLGPIA
-666 VRRTN
+666 RSPNLSLN
-671 TNGTATT
+671 TNN
-678 EWIKSGVF
+678 SV
-686 SFNNKTG
+686 
-693 NINVDGRYGNIVEND
+693 
-708 TSSHFFVNGPIR
+708 
-720 RLPTLDANTYDL
+720 
-732 EGIASFDYG
+732 GIFSFDYDSSPVG
-741 TLPTNIPG
+741 MPTEA
-749 SSTKPFMLFQV
+749 
-760 RTNATDTNTYY
+760 TNAYVMLQVMTDGDSSIESY
-771 TQWLIDKSNGK
+771 TQLVIDKDDGK
-782 MYTRTKNKNGSQAT
+782 MFTRTKNNNGSQAT
-796 TWYMNSYSPAL
+796 AWKLSSYSPAL
-807 DNQTV
+807 DNQTI
-812 TLESLA
+812 TLDSLA

-827 LQLEHYR
+827 LQLEQYR
-834 GGGQN
+834 GVT

-865 PQAWTFDEDQY
+865 PEGWAFDEDQY
-876 IPVYIRSVSSGASSF
+876 IPLYIRSVSSGASSF

-899 AMQLIIGG
+899 TMQLIIGG

-922 SDVYLI
+922 SDVYLVK
-928 RSSS
+928 SGA

>member
-54 NLSTE
+54 SLGTE

-221 INAEKTAREN
+221 INAEKTARE
-231 ADTTLQNNINAEKTA
+231 
-246 REQADTALGERITA
+246 QADTALGERITA

-278 EKTAREQADTT
+278 EKTARQQADTT

-328 QIGNVVKTIKGAN
+328 QIGNVVKTINNLVNNITVNGS
-341 QTILYGD
+341 
-348 VTLTGRRGVNTVGT
+348 RGT
-362 GQNINIEGPMYSTP
+362 S
-376 ADNSVDVLYSGIT
+376 IT
-389 ALSSNIA
+389 NSSNTITVKGSMIDA
-396 YTSEISG
+396 
-403 LPSKTGWLYL
+403 PSDT
-413 VSYQVGQAYKKV
+413 
-425 IYNLDGTIYYTHGRE
+425 NLDNATE
-440 TDTWIMIENNSGV
+440 
-453 ESINDLTG
+453 
-461 IVTLV
+461 
-466 ASNGNNVAKSG
+466 
-477 NTLNVSGPMLG
+477 
-488 TPPSLNLDEA
+488 
-498 NTVGIY
+498 VGIY
-504 SLRVAAI
+504 SLSATTQ
-511 YTSTRSGLPE
+511 YTSSYTGLPS
-521 KDGWLYMVVY
+521 KSGWLYMLVY
-531 PLSQA
+531 QVGTA
-536 ANKQVIYNKDGTAY
+536 KKQIIYNADGTVYRRENAA
-550 WRDGVESNWNPISY
+550 SNWLELNY
-564 GGTGTAG
+564 GGGGGTAG

-588 GVSVTTTVN
+588 GVSVTNTGN
-597 ALHVSGQY
+597 ALQVRGQY
-605 YVLTQNTPV
+605 YVLTQNTSV
-614 NATLRPGITTKGSYS
+614 NGTLRAGNTARGS
-629 FTGGPENETLIA
+629 FTFTNGPSNQNVVA
-641 IETVDS
+641 IDTYDS
-647 TSGSYN
+647 N
-653 FFQVGYCSSGNIY
+653 SGNYTLYQIAHTNDGSSY
-666 VRRTN
+666 WRRAN
-671 TNGTATT
+671 ADGSATT
-678 EWIKSGVF
+678 QWQPRGVL
-686 SFNNKTG
+686 SFNNYHG
-693 NINVDGRYGNIVEND
+693 SVSVDGQYGNIVVND
-708 TSSHFFVNGPIR
+708 VSGHFFVNGPIR
-720 RLPTLDANTYDL
+720 RVPTLDANTYDL

-865 PQAWTFDEDQY
+865 PQAWAFDEDQY

>member
-15 SVIPAT
+15 TVIPAT

-32 SKIVWTVNKILE
+32 AKIVWTVNKILE

-54 NLSTE
+54 SLKTE

-111 VQSNDLLFLS
+111 VQTNDLLFLS

-144 NSIRYNDLYTEMH
+144 NSIKYNDLYAEMH

-178 SDGLHNEIVTETN
+178 SDGLHNEIVAETN

-206 ESTARQQADTTLQNN
+206 ESTARQQ
-221 INAEKTAREN
+221 

-278 EKTAREQADTT
+278 EKTAREQADTA
-289 LQNNINAE
+289 LRNSLDEEIGDRIDGEDAINA
-297 KTARENADTAL
+297 KINA
-308 QDSINTHIQNKN
+308 HIQNKN
-320 NPHNVTAD
+320 NPHNVTVD
-328 QIGNVVKTIKGAN
+328 QIGNVVKSIKGSN
-341 QTILYGD
+341 QTVLYD
-348 VTLTGRRGVNTVGT
+348 NVTLTGIRGINTLGDNQIISI
-362 GQNINIEGPMYSTP
+362 GGPMYDAPT
-376 ADNSVDVLYSGIT
+376 DNSVDVNYVGIT
-389 ALSSNIA
+389 SLSSIIEYA
-396 YTSEISG
+396 STKQG

-413 VSYQVGQAYKKV
+413 VSYKIGTSVKKVIYNTDGTAYYNNGGENDTWNLIQSNDIVKSINDFVGAITLTGENGNIINNNNNTITVSGAMISNTNGLVIENNTNPGIYSLSDSAFYTSNTSGLPNKAGWMYLILYKTITQSKYV
-425 IYNLDGTIYYTHGRE
+425 IYNLDGTAYYK
-440 TDTWIMIENNSGV
+440 
-453 ESINDLTG
+453 
-461 IVTLV
+461 
-466 ASNGNNVAKSG
+466 ASNTSEWVEIQHSG
-477 NTLNVSGPMLG
+477 S
-488 TPPSLNLDEA
+488 
-498 NTVGIY
+498 
-504 SLRVAAI
+504 
-511 YTSTRSGLPE
+511 
-521 KDGWLYMVVY
+521 
-531 PLSQA
+531 
-536 ANKQVIYNKDGTAY
+536 
-550 WRDGVESNWNPISY
+550 
-564 GGTGTAG
+564 GTAG

-577 LTGALTLNGDQ
+577 LTGALTINGDQ

-605 YVLTQNTPV
+605 YALSQNSSV
-614 NATLRPGITTKGSYS
+614 NGTLRPGITTIGSYS
-629 FTGGPENETLIA
+629 FTDGPKNETLIA
-641 IETVDS
+641 IETVDN
-647 TSGSYN
+647 TGGSYD

-666 VRRTN
+666 VRRAN

-678 EWIKSGVF
+678 DWINSGVF

-693 NINVDGRYGNIVEND
+693 NINVEGRYGNIVEND

-749 SSTKPFMLFQV
+749 SSTAPFMLLQV

-782 MYTRTKNKNGSQAT
+782 MYVRTKNKNGSQST

-807 DNQTV
+807 DNQTII
-812 TLESLA
+812 LDSLA

-834 GGGQN
+834 GGGTK

-865 PQAWTFDEDQY
+865 PTGWAFDEDQY
-876 IPVYIRSVSSGASSF
+876 IPLYIRSVSSGASSF

-922 SDVYLI
+922 SDVYLV
-928 RSSS
+928 RSSA

>member
-54 NLSTE
+54 SLGTE

-131 LYVFDILNGNIVG
+131 LYVFDIVNGNIVG

-231 ADTTLQNNINAEKTA
+231 ADT
-246 REQADTALGERITA
+246 
-260 ETTARQQ
+260 
-267 ADTNLQNSINA
+267 
-278 EKTAREQADTT
+278 
-289 LQNNINAE
+289 
-297 KTARENADTAL
+297 AL

-328 QIGNVVKTIKGAN
+328 QIGNVVKTINNLVNNITVNGS
-341 QTILYGD
+341 
-348 VTLTGRRGVNTVGT
+348 RGT
-362 GQNINIEGPMYSTP
+362 S
-376 ADNSVDVLYSGIT
+376 IT
-389 ALSSNIA
+389 NSSNTI
-396 YTSEISG
+396 TVKGSMIDI
-403 LPSKTGWLYL
+403 PSDT
-413 VSYQVGQAYKKV
+413 
-425 IYNLDGTIYYTHGRE
+425 NLDNATE
-440 TDTWIMIENNSGV
+440 
-453 ESINDLTG
+453 
-461 IVTLV
+461 
-466 ASNGNNVAKSG
+466 
-477 NTLNVSGPMLG
+477 
-488 TPPSLNLDEA
+488 
-498 NTVGIY
+498 VGIY
-504 SLRVAAI
+504 SLSATI
-511 YTSTRSGLPE
+511 QYTSSYTGLPS
-521 KDGWLYMVVY
+521 KSGWLYMLVY
-531 PLSQA
+531 QVGPA
-536 ANKQVIYNKDGTAY
+536 KKQIIYNADGTVYRRENAA
-550 WRDGVESNWNPISY
+550 SNWLELNY
-564 GGTGTAG
+564 GGGGGTAG

-588 GVSVTTTVN
+588 GVSVTTTAN

-614 NATLRPGITTKGSYS
+614 NATLRPGITTIGSYS
-629 FTGGPENETLIA
+629 FTDGPENETLIA
-641 IETVDS
+641 IETVDR
-647 TSGSYN
+647 TSGNYN

-666 VRRTN
+666 VRRVN

-678 EWIKSGVF
+678 GWIKSGVF

-834 GGGQN
+834 GGGQK

-865 PQAWTFDEDQY
+865 PNAWTFDEDQY

-907 TGQSI
+907 TEQSI
-912 PAGWVVRFCN
+912 PAGWIVRFCN

>member
-54 NLSTE
+54 SLGTE

-191 RAKQAEQQLQDNIDN
+191 RATQAERQLQTNINN
-206 ESTARQQADTTLQNN
+206 EATARQQADTTLQND

-231 ADTTLQNNINAEKTA
+231 ADTA
-246 REQADTALGERITA
+246 
-260 ETTARQQ
+260 
-267 ADTNLQNSINA
+267 LQNSINA
-278 EKTAREQADTT
+278 EKTAREQADTALRNSLDEEIGDRIDGEDT
-289 LQNNINAE
+289 INNKI
-297 KTARENADTAL
+297 D
-308 QDSINTHIQNKN
+308 THIANKN

-328 QIGNVVKTIKGAN
+328 QIGNVVKTINNLVNNITVNGS
-341 QTILYGD
+341 
-348 VTLTGRRGVNTVGT
+348 RGT
-362 GQNINIEGPMYSTP
+362 S
-376 ADNSVDVLYSGIT
+376 IT
-389 ALSSNIA
+389 NSSNTITVRGSMIDVPSDTNLDNA
-396 YTSEISG
+396 TEVGIYSLSATIQYTSSYTG
-403 LPSKTGWLYL
+403 LPSKTGWLYML
-413 VSYQVGQAYKKV
+413 EYQVGTAKKQI
-425 IYNLDGTIYYTHGRE
+425 IYNADGTVYRRE
-440 TDTWIMIENNSGV
+440 N
-453 ESINDLTG
+453 
-461 IVTLV
+461 
-466 ASNGNNVAKSG
+466 AS
-477 NTLNVSGPMLG
+477 
-488 TPPSLNLDEA
+488 
-498 NTVGIY
+498 
-504 SLRVAAI
+504 
-511 YTSTRSGLPE
+511 
-521 KDGWLYMVVY
+521 
-531 PLSQA
+531 
-536 ANKQVIYNKDGTAY
+536 
-550 WRDGVESNWNPISY
+550 SNWVELNY
-564 GGTGTAG
+564 GGGGGTAG

-588 GVSVTTTVN
+588 GVKITTTPN
-597 ALHVSGQY
+597 AIHVSGQY
-605 YVLTQNTPV
+605 YVLSQNSSV
-614 NATLRPGITTKGSYS
+614 NGTLRPGITTIGSYS
-629 FTGGPENETLIA
+629 FTDGPENETLIA
-641 IETVDS
+641 IETVDR

-653 FFQVGYCSSGNIY
+653 FFQLGYCSSGNIY
-666 VRRTN
+666 VRRAN
-671 TNGTATT
+671 TDGTATT
-678 EWIKSGVF
+678 GWIKSGVF

-693 NINVDGRYGNIVEND
+693 NINVEGRYGNIVEND
-708 TSSHFFVNGPIR
+708 TSSRFFVNGPIR
-720 RLPTLDANTYDL
+720 RLPTLDANAYDL

-782 MYTRTKNKNGSQAT
+782 MYVRTKNKNGTQVTAWSL
-796 TWYMNSYSPAL
+796 NSYSAAV
-807 DNQTV
+807 DNQTI
-812 TLESLA
+812 TLDSLA
-818 PNLGIQNLT
+818 PNLSLQNLT
-827 LQLEHYR
+827 LELEEYR
-834 GGGQN
+834 GTKY
-839 FKAKFYVP
+839 KAKFYVP
-847 FAVSNS
+847 FAFSNS

-865 PQAWTFDEDQY
+865 PEGWAFDEDQY
-876 IPVYIRSVSSGASSF
+876 IPLYIRSVSSGASSF

-922 SDVYLI
+922 SDVYLVK
-928 RSSS
+928 SGA

>member
-54 NLSTE
+54 SLGTE

-231 ADTTLQNNINAEKTA
+231 ADTTLQNSINAEKTA
-246 REQADTALGERITA
+246 REQADTALRNSLDEEIGDRIDGE
-260 ETTARQQ
+260 
-267 ADTNLQNSINA
+267 DTINN
-278 EKTAREQADTT
+278 KID
-289 LQNNINAE
+289 
-297 KTARENADTAL
+297 
-308 QDSINTHIQNKN
+308 THIANKN

-328 QIGNVVKTIKGAN
+328 QIGNVVKTINNLVNNITVNGS
-341 QTILYGD
+341 
-348 VTLTGRRGVNTVGT
+348 RGT
-362 GQNINIEGPMYSTP
+362 S
-376 ADNSVDVLYSGIT
+376 IT
-389 ALSSNIA
+389 NSSNTITVRGSMIDA
-396 YTSEISG
+396 
-403 LPSKTGWLYL
+403 PSDT
-413 VSYQVGQAYKKV
+413 
-425 IYNLDGTIYYTHGRE
+425 NLDNATE
-440 TDTWIMIENNSGV
+440 
-453 ESINDLTG
+453 
-461 IVTLV
+461 
-466 ASNGNNVAKSG
+466 
-477 NTLNVSGPMLG
+477 
-488 TPPSLNLDEA
+488 
-498 NTVGIY
+498 VGIY
-504 SLRVAAI
+504 SLSANI
-511 YTSTRSGLPE
+511 QYTSSYTGLPS
-521 KDGWLYMVVY
+521 KSGWLYMLVY
-531 PLSQA
+531 QVGTA
-536 ANKQVIYNKDGTAY
+536 KKQIIYNADGTVYRRENAA
-550 WRDGVESNWNPISY
+550 SNWLELNY
-564 GGTGTAG
+564 GGGGGTAG

-588 GVSVTTTVN
+588 GVRVTNTGN
-597 ALHVSGQY
+597 ALQVRGQY
-605 YVLTQNTPV
+605 YVLSQNTSI
-614 NATLRPGITTKGSYS
+614 NGTLRPGITAAGNYAFTNTPQNKSVMYVITVDYKSNEYIYAQYAVCFDYSIYRRLSNADGSTATEWYYNGVTDINATKGSVIFEARNGAS
-629 FTGGPENETLIA
+629 I
-641 IETVDS
+641 S
-647 TSGSYN
+647 K
-653 FFQVGYCSSGNIY
+653 SGNTFTVLGPIA
-666 VRRTN
+666 RSPNLSLN
-671 TNGTATT
+671 TNN
-678 EWIKSGVF
+678 SV
-686 SFNNKTG
+686 
-693 NINVDGRYGNIVEND
+693 
-708 TSSHFFVNGPIR
+708 
-720 RLPTLDANTYDL
+720 
-732 EGIASFDYG
+732 GIFSFDYDSSPVG
-741 TLPTNIPG
+741 MPTEA
-749 SSTKPFMLFQV
+749 
-760 RTNATDTNTYY
+760 TNAYVMLQVMTDGDSSIETY
-771 TQWLIDKSNGK
+771 TQLVIDKDDGK
-782 MYTRTKNKNGSQAT
+782 MFTRTKNNNGSQAT
-796 TWYMNSYSPAL
+796 AWKLSSYSPAL
-807 DNQTV
+807 DNQTI
-812 TLESLA
+812 TLDSLA

-827 LQLEHYR
+827 LQLEQYR
-834 GGGQN
+834 GVT

-865 PQAWTFDEDQY
+865 PEGWAFDEDQY
-876 IPVYIRSVSSGASSF
+876 IPLYIRSVSSGASSF

-922 SDVYLI
+922 SDVYLVK
-928 RSSS
+928 SGA

>member
-54 NLSTE
+54 SLGTE

-168 EAVYNKIEEE
+168 EAVYNKIEEK

-231 ADTTLQNNINAEKTA
+231 ADTTLQNSINAEKTA
-246 REQADTALGERITA
+246 REQADTALRNSLDEEIGDRIDGE
-260 ETTARQQ
+260 
-267 ADTNLQNSINA
+267 DTINN
-278 EKTAREQADTT
+278 KID
-289 LQNNINAE
+289 
-297 KTARENADTAL
+297 
-308 QDSINTHIQNKN
+308 THIANKN

-328 QIGNVVKTIKGAN
+328 QIGNVVKTINNLVNNITVNGS
-341 QTILYGD
+341 
-348 VTLTGRRGVNTVGT
+348 RGT
-362 GQNINIEGPMYSTP
+362 S
-376 ADNSVDVLYSGIT
+376 IT
-389 ALSSNIA
+389 NSSNTI
-396 YTSEISG
+396 TVRGSMIDV
-403 LPSKTGWLYL
+403 PSDT
-413 VSYQVGQAYKKV
+413 
-425 IYNLDGTIYYTHGRE
+425 NLDNATE
-440 TDTWIMIENNSGV
+440 
-453 ESINDLTG
+453 
-461 IVTLV
+461 
-466 ASNGNNVAKSG
+466 
-477 NTLNVSGPMLG
+477 
-488 TPPSLNLDEA
+488 
-498 NTVGIY
+498 VGIY
-504 SLRVAAI
+504 SLSPNI
-511 YTSTRSGLPE
+511 QYTSSYSGLPSNAS
-521 KDGWLYMVVY
+521 WLYMLVY
-531 PLSQA
+531 
-536 ANKQVIYNKDGTAY
+536 QVGTAKKQIIY
-550 WRDGVESNWNPISY
+550 HTNGSVYRRDNVASDWVKLDY
-564 GGTGTAG
+564 GGGGGTAG

-588 GVSVTTTVN
+588 GVRVTNTGN
-597 ALHVSGQY
+597 ALQVRGQY
-605 YVLTQNTPV
+605 YVLSQNASV
-614 NATLRPGITTKGSYS
+614 NGTLRPGITTIGSYS
-629 FTGGPENETLIA
+629 FTDGPENETLIA

-653 FFQVGYCSSGNIY
+653 FFQLGYCSNGNIY

-678 EWIKSGVF
+678 GWIKSGVF

-693 NINVDGRYGNIVEND
+693 NINVEGRYGNIVEND

-741 TLPTNIPG
+741 TLPTNIPTT
-749 SSTKPFMLFQV
+749 STNPFILFQV

-782 MYTRTKNKNGSQAT
+782 MYVRTKNKNGTQAT
-796 TWYMNSYSPAL
+796 AWSLNSYSAAV
-807 DNQTV
+807 DNQTI
-812 TLESLA
+812 TLDSLA
-818 PNLGIQNLT
+818 PNLSLQNLT
-827 LQLEHYR
+827 LELEEYR
-834 GGGQN
+834 GTKY
-839 FKAKFYVP
+839 KAKFYVP
-847 FAVSNS
+847 FAFSNS

-865 PQAWTFDEDQY
+865 PEGWAFDENQY
-876 IPVYIRSVSSGASSF
+876 IPLYIRSVSSGASSF

-922 SDVYLI
+922 SDVYLVK
-928 RSSS
+928 SGA

>member
-54 NLSTE
+54 SLGTE

-191 RAKQAEQQLQDNIDN
+191 RAKQAEQQLQKNINN

-231 ADTTLQNNINAEKTA
+231 ADTTLQNSINAEKTA
-246 REQADTALGERITA
+246 REQADTALRNSLDEEIGDRINGEGT
-260 ETTARQQ
+260 
-267 ADTNLQNSINA
+267 INN
-278 EKTAREQADTT
+278 KID
-289 LQNNINAE
+289 
-297 KTARENADTAL
+297 
-308 QDSINTHIQNKN
+308 THIANKN

-328 QIGNVVKTIKGAN
+328 QIGNVVKTINNLVNNITVNGSRGTSITN
-341 QTILYGD
+341 GSNTI
-348 VTLTGRRGVNTVGT
+348 TVK
-362 GQNINIEGPMYSTP
+362 GPMIDTP
-376 ADNSVDVLYSGIT
+376 SDT
-389 ALSSNIA
+389 
-396 YTSEISG
+396 
-403 LPSKTGWLYL
+403 
-413 VSYQVGQAYKKV
+413 
-425 IYNLDGTIYYTHGRE
+425 NLDNATE
-440 TDTWIMIENNSGV
+440 
-453 ESINDLTG
+453 
-461 IVTLV
+461 
-466 ASNGNNVAKSG
+466 
-477 NTLNVSGPMLG
+477 
-488 TPPSLNLDEA
+488 
-498 NTVGIY
+498 VGIY
-504 SLRVAAI
+504 SLSATI
-511 YTSTRSGLPE
+511 QYTSSYTGLPS
-521 KDGWLYMVVY
+521 KSGWLYMLVY
-531 PLSQA
+531 QVGTA
-536 ANKQVIYNKDGTAY
+536 KKQIIYNADGTVYRRENAA
-550 WRDGVESNWNPISY
+550 SNWLELNY
-564 GGTGTAG
+564 GGGGGTAG

-588 GVSVTTTVN
+588 GVRITTTEN
-597 ALHVSGQY
+597 AIHVSGQY
-605 YVLTQNTPV
+605 YVLSQNTSI
-614 NATLRPGITTKGSYS
+614 NGTLRPGITAAGNYAFTNTPQNKSVMYVITVDYKSNEYIYAQYAVCFDYSIYRRLSNADGSTATEWYYNGVTDINGTKGSIIFEARNGAS
-629 FTGGPENETLIA
+629 I
-641 IETVDS
+641 S
-647 TSGSYN
+647 K
-653 FFQVGYCSSGNIY
+653 SGNTFTVLGPIA
-666 VRRTN
+666 RSPNFSLN
-671 TNGTATT
+671 TNN
-678 EWIKSGVF
+678 SV
-686 SFNNKTG
+686 
-693 NINVDGRYGNIVEND
+693 
-708 TSSHFFVNGPIR
+708 
-720 RLPTLDANTYDL
+720 
-732 EGIASFDYG
+732 GIFSFDYDSSPVG
-741 TLPTNIPG
+741 MPTEA
-749 SSTKPFMLFQV
+749 
-760 RTNATDTNTYY
+760 TNAYVMLQVMTDGTNSIESY
-771 TQWLIDKSNGK
+771 TQLVIDKDDGK
-782 MYTRTKNKNGSQAT
+782 MFTRTKNNNGSQAT
-796 TWYMNSYSPAL
+796 AWKLSSYSPAL
-807 DNQTV
+807 DNQTI
-812 TLESLA
+812 TLDSLA

-827 LQLEHYR
+827 LQLEQYR
-834 GGGQN
+834 GVT

-865 PQAWTFDEDQY
+865 PEGWAFDEDQY
-876 IPVYIRSVSSGASSF
+876 IPLYIRSVSSGASSF

-922 SDVYLI
+922 SDVYLVK
-928 RSSS
+928 SGA

>member
-54 NLSTE
+54 SLGTE

-221 INAEKTAREN
+221 INAEKTARE
-231 ADTTLQNNINAEKTA
+231 
-246 REQADTALGERITA
+246 QADTALGERITA

-278 EKTAREQADTT
+278 EKTARQQADTTLQNNINAEKTARENADTALGERITAETTARQQADTNLQNSINAEKTARQQADTT

-328 QIGNVVKTIKGAN
+328 QIGNVVKTINNLVNNITVNGS
-341 QTILYGD
+341 
-348 VTLTGRRGVNTVGT
+348 RGT
-362 GQNINIEGPMYSTP
+362 S
-376 ADNSVDVLYSGIT
+376 IT
-389 ALSSNIA
+389 NSSNTITVKGSMIDA
-396 YTSEISG
+396 
-403 LPSKTGWLYL
+403 PSDT
-413 VSYQVGQAYKKV
+413 
-425 IYNLDGTIYYTHGRE
+425 NLDNATE
-440 TDTWIMIENNSGV
+440 
-453 ESINDLTG
+453 
-461 IVTLV
+461 
-466 ASNGNNVAKSG
+466 
-477 NTLNVSGPMLG
+477 
-488 TPPSLNLDEA
+488 
-498 NTVGIY
+498 VGIY
-504 SLRVAAI
+504 SLSATI
-511 YTSTRSGLPE
+511 QYTSSYTGLPS
-521 KDGWLYMVVY
+521 KSGWLYMLVY
-531 PLSQA
+531 QVGPA
-536 ANKQVIYNKDGTAY
+536 KKQIIYNADGTVYRRENAA
-550 WRDGVESNWNPISY
+550 SNWLELNY
-564 GGTGTAG
+564 GGGGGTAG

-577 LTGALTLNGDQ
+577 LTGALTINGDQ
-588 GVSVTTTVN
+588 GVRITTTVN
-597 ALHVSGQY
+597 AIHVSGKY
-605 YVLTQNTPV
+605 YVLSQNSSV
-614 NATLRPGITTKGSYS
+614 NATLRPGITTIGSYS
-629 FTGGPENETLIA
+629 FTDGPENETLIA
-641 IETVDS
+641 IETVDR

-653 FFQVGYCSSGNIY
+653 FFQVGYCLSGNIY
-666 VRRTN
+666 VRRGN

-678 EWIKSGVF
+678 GWINSGVF

-693 NINVDGRYGNIVEND
+693 NINVEGRYGNIVEND
-708 TSSHFFVNGPIR
+708 TDSHFFVNGPIR
-720 RLPTLDANTYDL
+720 RLPTLDANTFDL

-749 SSTKPFMLFQV
+749 SSTKPFMLLQV

-782 MYTRTKNKNGSQAT
+782 MYVRTKNKNGSQAT

-834 GGGQN
+834 GGGQK

-922 SDVYLI
+922 SDVYLV
-928 RSSS
+928 RASA